1 MAEEVK
7 GAAQQPEQAK
17 GAEQPKAPTLE
28 ELQKQLATLTA
39 ERDNLKKAISASNSD
54 AAKRKKEAED
64 WAEKYKATLSE
75 QDKKDMEI
83 KAELE
88 RVKAENAVF
97 RDTQRVATYTAKLME
112 VGFDAATAAS
122 MATGLP
128 EGVDDSFF
136 AAQKTFNESLKQTIK
151 TEILNQQPPLSA
163 GMPISSKDVTD
174 KEMAQLRKWAGLK

>member
-17 GAEQPKAPTLE
+17 DAEQAKAPTLE
-28 ELQKQLATLTA
+28 ELQQQLATLTA

-54 AAKRKKEAED
+54 AAKRKKEAEE

-75 QDKKDMEI
+75 QDKKDMET
-83 KAELE
+83 KAEIE
-88 RVKAENAVF
+88 RIKAENAAF
-97 RDTQRVATYTAKLME
+97 KDAQRVASYTAKLME

-136 AAQKTFNESLKQTIK
+136 AAQKAFNEGIKQTAK
-151 TEILNQQPPLSA
+151 TEALNAQPGLSQ
-163 GMPISSKDVTD
+163 GMPIQAENKD
-174 KEMAQLRKWAGLK
+174 KNLRKWMGLRP